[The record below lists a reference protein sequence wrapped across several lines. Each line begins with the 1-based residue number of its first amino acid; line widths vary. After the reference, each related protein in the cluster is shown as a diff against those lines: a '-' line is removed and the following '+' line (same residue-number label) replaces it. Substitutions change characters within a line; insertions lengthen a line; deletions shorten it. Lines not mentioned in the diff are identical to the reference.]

1 MYTFKKGDADYQ
13 VMLNE
18 NFSEITDALE
28 NGALVSKKTVIK
40 AQDWDEILDKGIY
53 TVFGA
58 SGANRPYSGAVYGVL
73 VVYADNTFICQNY
86 MYKGE
91 TYIRSRQGSPATWTT
106 WNKLLGNNEQP
117 FEAHFG
123 TGADGRDVSAGYTYP
138 LGPLLATDF
147 WHNSK
152 TVPLTVNANNT
163 SITFN
168 KDTMVN
174 ISATFKIHGAVSTDY
189 VYCQLLQNNTVYQ
202 LVQLGV
208 PTGTAINLSNMF
220 EGSLVL
226 KIAAGDTIKFEAAMR
241 EGKQI
246 FRTAIISLSIR
257 EVKSI

>member
-1 MYTFKKGDADYQ
+1 MKTNFERGQ
-13 VMLNE
+13 LN
-18 NFSEITDALE
+18 
-28 NGALVSKKTVIK
+28 
-40 AQDWDEILDKGIY
+40 AQDDLNLNFKEIEEFMTKE
-53 TVFGA
+53 
-58 SGANRPYSGAVYGVL
+58 P
-73 VVYADNTFICQNY
+73 
-86 MYKGE
+86 
-91 TYIRSRQGSPATWTT
+91 
-106 WNKLLGNNEQP
+106 P

-123 TGADGRDVSAGYTYP
+123 TGEDGIDVSAGYTYP

-147 WHNSK
+147 GHDSK
-152 TVPLTVNANNT
+152 TLPFTVNATNN

-189 VYCQLLQNNTVYQ
+189 VYCQLIKNNTTYQ
-202 LVQLGV
+202 LVHLGV
-208 PTGTAINLSNMF
+208 PIGTAINLSNMF

-241 EGKQI
+241 EGKKI

>member
-1 MYTFKKGDADYQ
+1 MYTLKKGDADYQ

-18 NFSEITDALE
+18 NFNEIMSSLE
-28 NGALVSKKTVIK
+28 NGALVAKKTVIK
-40 AQDWDEILDKGIY
+40 AQDWDEILDEGIY

-91 TYIRSRQGSPATWTT
+91 TYIRSRQGSPATWTA
-106 WNKLLGNNEQP
+106 WNKLLANNEQP

-152 TVPLTVNANNT
+152 TVPFTVNANNT